1 MAMALKWLH
10 VTFTVNTAD
19 LPIQIL
25 GLENDE
31 HENMLYHFEIWYVFC
46 VLYNHCQALKRK
58 NETQCSIHIHEMR
71 PLLLLIKE
79 RDITS
84 HLKIYS

>member
-1 MAMALKWLH
+1 M
-10 VTFTVNTAD
+10 
-19 LPIQIL
+19 IC
-25 GLENDE
+25 
-31 HENMLYHFEIWYVFC
+31 FC
-46 VLYNHCQALKRK
+46 VMYKLCQALKRK

>member
-31 HENMLYHFEIWYVFC
+31 QENMLHHFEI
-46 VLYNHCQALKRK
+46 
-58 NETQCSIHIHEMR
+58 
-71 PLLLLIKE
+71 
-79 RDITS
+79 
-84 HLKIYS
+84 